1 MKSRDGT
8 RVEAWLEEGGWV
20 QETRKKAR
28 HARRR
33 ALFGV
38 ERERGNV
45 GDARVTRP
53 DALPFSPLFVAS
65 PLVVESGGGRHFCE
79 DRTKEENRGWGVADE
94 IAMIGAPSKFS

>member
-1 MKSRDGT
+1 MKKGDGCK
-8 RVEAWLEEGGWV
+8 RRE
-20 QETRKKAR
+20 
-28 HARRR
+28 RRR
-33 ALFGV
+33 DTLVDAHCSV
-38 ERERGNV
+38 SREREKGNV